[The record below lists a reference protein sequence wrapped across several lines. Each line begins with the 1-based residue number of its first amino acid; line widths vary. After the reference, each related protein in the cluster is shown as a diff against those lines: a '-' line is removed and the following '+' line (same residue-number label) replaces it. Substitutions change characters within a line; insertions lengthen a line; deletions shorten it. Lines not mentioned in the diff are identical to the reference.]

1 MEETTNQE
9 DDTCSEA
16 CPVCCPHFDGRTSV
30 AVIEANSEAS
40 WRDKS
45 LTFSSGAFYV
55 VLFAHIAFQAVHQTL
70 VLPDMVYAAILSP
83 FLGAAGE
90 QIFERIKEFMAGRK
104 K

>member
-1 MEETTNQE
+1 MDETTSQE
-9 DDTCSEA
+9 DDACNEA

-40 WRDKS
+40 WREKS
-45 LTFSSGAFYV
+45 LTFSTGAFYV
-55 VLFAHIAFQAVHQTL
+55 VLFAHIVFQAVHQTL

-83 FLGAAGE
+83 WLGAAGE
-90 QIFERIKEFMAGRK
+90 QIFERIKAFMGSK